1 MAAEP
6 VHPYVSRG
14 GVKLRHALDEF
25 GVDVAGLV
33 CADLGCSTGGFTD
46 CLLQAGARHVYAV
59 DTGYGVLAWKLRQDP
74 RVTVIERANAL
85 HTRPRE
91 RVDLVTIDLGWTKQE
106 KAIPAALRWLRPTDA
121 ADARLPAIITL
132 IKPHYETPAT
142 MAKGRARKGVLDDAE
157 AEAVTRRVLAELPA
171 VGVTVVAS
179 MRSPIPGGKG
189 GNIEHLAMLRPAP
202 TQAGTPLPS
211 R

>member
-1 MAAEP
+1 VAAEP

-91 RVDLVTIDLGWTKQE
+91 RVDLVTIDLGWTPQRLC
-106 KAIPAALRWLRPTDA
+106 IPAALRWLAEDGR
-121 ADARLPAIITL
+121 IITL
-132 IKPHYETPAT
+132 IKPHYEAEK
-142 MAKGRARKGVLDDAE
+142 MEGAKVARGGVLSEEE
-157 AEAVTRRVLAELPA
+157 AARITDTVLGQMPELGVRVL
-171 VGVTVVAS
+171 GVTK
-179 MRSPIPGGKG
+179 SPILGSKG
-189 GNIEHLAMLRPAP
+189 ASRGNVEYLALVER
-202 TQAGTPLPS
+202 GI
-211 R
+211 RH